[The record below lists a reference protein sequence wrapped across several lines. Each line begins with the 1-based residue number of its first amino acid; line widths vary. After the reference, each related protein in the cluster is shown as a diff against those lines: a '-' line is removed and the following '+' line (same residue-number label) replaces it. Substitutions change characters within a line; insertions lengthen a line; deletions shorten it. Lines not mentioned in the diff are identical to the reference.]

1 MENTETKKPFES
13 VVNMEELVLP
23 NDANGLNTL
32 FGGRLLQWIDIA
44 GAMSAMK
51 HSRKE
56 VVTVSI
62 DSVDFRE
69 PVMVGDMVKLNAVVT
84 WTGKTSMEVKVDV
97 LREKPRTGE
106 IIKTNEA
113 YMTMVALDD
122 SGKPSPVPRLQP
134 ETSEE
139 KKEYENALKRRAKR
153 LDRKP
158 CPDF

>member
-1 MENTETKKPFES
+1 MKNEETKRPFES

-113 YMTMVALDD
+113 YMTMVALDER
-122 SGKPSPVPRLQP
+122 GKPSPVPRLQP